1 MMSNRNGTAL
11 NNLFCNTIVIL
22 KEPEYKGAHLGADI
36 VSHPVRRAFFEFLIT
51 KFKTYIH

>member
-22 KEPEYKGAHLGADI
+22 KKPEYKGAHLGAN
-36 VSHPVRRAFFEFLIT
+36 FEFLIT
-51 KFKTYIH
+51 RNLKHTSINTDKIYRL